1 VDPTLGVIVPA
12 YNEAATL
19 EAVLKRV
26 LRQPSV
32 AQVVVV
38 DDASTDGSLEIAQR
52 FRSDARVQ
60 VIRHDRNRGKG
71 AALQSG
77 LQAITAPLV
86 LIQDADLEYDPLDYA
101 RLIAPILEG
110 RADVVYGFR
119 GFAGHTAYSYW
130 FVMGNHFVTTI
141 ANILFNSYIQD
152 MATGFK
158 VMRTELMRR
167 LKLRANRFDTDA
179 EITARLLRLG
189 YRIHEIP
196 ITYYARNREEGKKV
210 TWRDGVRALVT
221 MMRIRLSSRTA
232 LFGQDERYHQERLR
246 ALRGARQLP
255 ELPDDSV
262 RAA

>member
-1 VDPTLGVIVPA
+1 
-12 YNEAATL
+12 
-19 EAVLKRV
+19 
-26 LRQPSV
+26 
-32 AQVVVV
+32 
-38 DDASTDGSLEIAQR
+38 
-52 FRSDARVQ
+52 
-60 VIRHDRNRGKG
+60 
-71 AALQSG
+71 
-77 LQAITAPLV
+77 
-86 LIQDADLEYDPLDYA
+86 
-101 RLIAPILEG
+101 
-110 RADVVYGFR
+110 
-119 GFAGHTAYSYW
+119 
-130 FVMGNHFVTTI
+130 MGNHFVTTI

-221 MMRIRLSSRTA
+221 MIRIRLSSRTA

-255 ELPDDSV
+255 DLPDDSV